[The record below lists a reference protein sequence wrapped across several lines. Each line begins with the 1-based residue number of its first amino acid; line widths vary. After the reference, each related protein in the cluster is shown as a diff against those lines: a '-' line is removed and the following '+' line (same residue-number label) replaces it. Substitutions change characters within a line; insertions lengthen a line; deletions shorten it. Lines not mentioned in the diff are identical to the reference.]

1 MYTHTQTQANMYI
14 YTHSSKVL
22 MLGSKCNIMC
32 VNAYNCIYM
41 YIYVYTCIIY
51 IYMYIYICIHIYIYI
66 YVYIYIHIYAYMHE
80 CKYTYMRICIYTHT
94 HLQSTDVFSP
104 RAISFSYSIYTSV
117 YTSYTMGW
125 LRLVGSLKSYVSF
138 AEYRLFDRAL
148 LQKRPIILRSL
159 LIVATPY
166 YTLHPYS
173 NHIYSHTWRKTD
185 VFSHIQ
191 FRLYIPTN
199 WFYTSYT
206 ILYYTSTFNV
216 QIHSIHHI
224 LSYTN
229 WFYTSYTIL
238 YKFILYII
246 YYPILHIHIP
256 CTHTH
261 TPAKYQCVFPHSMS
275 LPYSAST
282 PSARHMLH
290 VKRNTYLWKA
300 CQAKYIPMKNMSSK
314 THTYEKSPM

>member
-1 MYTHTQTQANMYI
+1 
-14 YTHSSKVL
+14 
-22 MLGSKCNIMC
+22 
-32 VNAYNCIYM
+32 
-41 YIYVYTCIIY
+41 
-51 IYMYIYICIHIYIYI
+51 
-66 YVYIYIHIYAYMHE
+66 MHE

-238 YKFILYII
+238 YKLILYII
-246 YYPILHIHIP
+246 YYPIQIDSIHHILSYTTHPHSMYKLILYIIYYPIQIHSIHHILSYTTHP
-256 CTHTH
+256 HSLYTHTH
-261 TPAKYQCVFPHSMS
+261 TAKYQFVFPHSMS